1 MPAEKKGIDFSSG
14 KTEKKKNLLCSQKV
28 HAYVFPSRKTYV
40 KTICSLFPLP
50 GMRRGF
56 RNYVTSLIP
65 HAREREKKN
74 PGEYAYFCSVG
85 GGGGGGKGEGK
96 KEEFS
101 ITQKDMAGRTKKISF
116 SLFPS
121 VYVHGSPHSIC
132 LSAWVLLIIFDLHMQ
147 IRGVL
152 ARRGRK
158 GGGGGGGREQGF
170 YHSRNALAR

>member
-14 KTEKKKNLLCSQKV
+14 KTEKNLLCSQKV
-28 HAYVFPSRKTYV
+28 HAYVFPSRKTYG
-40 KTICSLFPLP
+40 KTICSPFPLP

-65 HAREREKKN
+65 HAREREKN
-74 PGEYAYFCSVG
+74 SGEYMHISALSA
-85 GGGGGGKGEGK
+85 EA
-96 KEEFS
+96 
-101 ITQKDMAGRTKKISF
+101 AGRRNEKEGEKRKNFQLPRKIWKAEQKKPPFPLSF
-116 SLFPS
+116 CVCTRVSSFHLP
-121 VYVHGSPHSIC
+121 

-158 GGGGGGGREQGF
+158 GGRGGGGREQGF
-170 YHSRNALAR
+170 YHSRNALVR